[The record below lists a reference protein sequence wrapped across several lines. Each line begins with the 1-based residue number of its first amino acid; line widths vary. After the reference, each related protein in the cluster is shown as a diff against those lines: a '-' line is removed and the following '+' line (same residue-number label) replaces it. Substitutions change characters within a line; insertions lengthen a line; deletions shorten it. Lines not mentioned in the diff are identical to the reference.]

1 VFLKFE
7 YYRTGLTN
15 QNSILE
21 EIKSRLKTWNALLSF
36 VVEFFALRSLPP
48 QILKVEIYRTKVY
61 LLFCVGVKLGLLQ

>member
-1 VFLKFE
+1 LKFE